1 MVGLQQSL
9 TLNCEA
15 EGNPP
20 PSYTL
25 GLHVTQNK
33 FVTRTLWI
41 FHNFLMMSTIPAEWS
56 MYMEM
61 IQKLPMF
68 VSHINIVV
76 MYMYLTAV
84 SSYKTTNMIGF
95 FELNQGLSLPGYKSP
110 NSAFTL
116 S

>member
-1 MVGLQQSL
+1 
-9 TLNCEA
+9 
-15 EGNPP
+15 
-20 PSYTL
+20 
-25 GLHVTQNK
+25 
-33 FVTRTLWI
+33 
-41 FHNFLMMSTIPAEWS
+41 MMSTIPAEWS

-95 FELNQGLSLPGYKSP
+95 FELNQGLSLLGYKSP

>member
-1 MVGLQQSL
+1 MWLVHNKVQLL
-9 TLNCEA
+9 TVKRKETLLL
-15 EGNPP
+15 P
-20 PSYTL
+20 TL

-68 VSHINIVV
+68 VSHMNIVV
-76 MYMYLTAV
+76 MYLTAV

-95 FELNQGLSLPGYKSP
+95 FELNQGLSLPGYNSP

>member
-1 MVGLQQSL
+1 
-9 TLNCEA
+9 
-15 EGNPP
+15 
-20 PSYTL
+20 
-25 GLHVTQNK
+25 
-33 FVTRTLWI
+33 
-41 FHNFLMMSTIPAEWS
+41 MMSTIPAEWS

-68 VSHINIVV
+68 VSHMNIVV
-76 MYMYLTAV
+76 MYLTAV

-95 FELNQGLSLPGYKSP
+95 FELNQGLSLPGYNSP